1 MDKFTIFHGT
11 THYFDWAIFNS
22 YVSLLEGKP
31 PFSYGFPMGFPIKT
45 FKINELNGP
54 LRPLRGPSISHYQ
67 RVMSVPSYQ
76 DGEEII
82 DLLLIHTADSKGV
95 RLRTKLMP

>member
-31 PFSYGFPMGFPIKT
+31 PFSYGFPMVFPLKPLKST
-45 FKINELNGP
+45 N

>member
-1 MDKFTIFHGT
+1 MD
-11 THYFDWAIFNS
+11 
-22 YVSLLEGKP
+22 
-31 PFSYGFPMGFPIKT
+31 
-45 FKINELNGP
+45 